1 MRLYKKLKPLGS
13 GQTAGINNK
22 GVLVCNTEIF
32 SAEIVLEVINCD
44 NTIAGLTL
52 TIGPASPN
60 PGTPLTPNYFLFP
73 FTVKRWTEIN
83 GFAINGYEF
92 Y

>member
-22 GVLVCNTEIF
+22 GVLICNTETL
-32 SAEIVLEVINCD
+32 SGEVVLEVINCD

-52 TIGPASPN
+52 TIGAAT
-60 PGTPLTPNYFLFP
+60 PGLGSHLTPNYFLFP
-73 FTVKRWTEIN
+73 FTVKRWTEIG
-83 GFAINGYEF
+83 GFAMNGYEL